1 MWCSEFYTYVLWNSQ
16 VHDNISIK
24 SAWVTNFIGNY
35 KVNILIKLS
44 LYFPEYVQFETIKLI
59 RQVVSLNGR
68 DRKLFFLLVSLFAL
82 LISCF
87 IFNLNSSVNP
97 FHATDSFLYPQK
109 TLETGRMEGGIEKDQ
124 RHEVGIYQSF
134 F

>member
-1 MWCSEFYTYVLWNSQ
+1 M
-16 VHDNISIK
+16 
-24 SAWVTNFIGNY
+24 
-35 KVNILIKLS
+35 S

-109 TLETGRMEGGIEKDQ
+109 TLENRTYGRGYRK
-124 RHEVGIYQSF
+124 RPAA
-134 F
+134 